1 MSITYSPADAVK
13 ATGLPVRRVRTVA
26 RELDGCG
33 RTRRSWRRFDSL
45 DVARIAVAAALTEF
59 GLTAAE
65 AALVVA
71 GLGDDLAGLRI
82 QLSKTPRDGLTIDRQ
97 RDGAP
102 PWPPRL
108 CAVVVD
114 VGAIAA
120 CAVARLPVR
129 EPAA

>member
-1 MSITYSPADAVK
+1 M
-13 ATGLPVRRVRTVA
+13 RRVRTVS
-26 RELDGCG
+26 RELDCTG
-33 RTRRSWRRFDSL
+33 RTPRSWRKFESL

-65 AALVVA
+65 AALVVI
-71 GLGDDLAGLRI
+71 GLGEDLSGLRV
-82 QLSKTPRDGLTIDRQ
+82 QLSKSPRDGLIIDRQ

-102 PWPPRL
+102 PWPCRL

-120 CAVARLPVR
+120 GAVGRLPVQ
-129 EPAA
+129 EPAGP